1 MKKTKK
7 KKKKKDKKIKNVKTK
22 KMTSVKD
29 IVNPLR
35 LTQENKAIKN
45 RINRD
50 IRARFEHEED
60 YYKPLKSN

>member
-1 MKKTKK
+1 
-7 KKKKKDKKIKNVKTK
+7 
-22 KMTSVKD
+22 MTSVKD

-50 IRARFEHEED
+50 IRARSEHEED